1 MKDIFKTLE
10 TCMQDDQE
18 FKLFHVSTLLM
29 NKLGLIFILSDF
41 YEFYVMLQWKNNAH
55 YYSRCARE

>member
-18 FKLFHVSTLLM
+18 FKLFHVSILLM
-29 NKLGLIFILSDF
+29 NKLGLIFILRDF
-41 YEFYVMLQWKNNAH
+41 YECYVMLQ
-55 YYSRCARE
+55 

>member
-1 MKDIFKTLE
+1 MKDIFKKKNYK

-29 NKLGLIFILSDF
+29 NKLGLIFILRDF
-41 YEFYVMLQWKNNAH
+41 YEFYVMLQ
-55 YYSRCARE
+55 